1 MDQKP
6 QIKIIL
12 IEDEVFI
19 HDLYKKMLEKAGYFV
34 LGAYDGEEG
43 IKTVR
48 ENEDASLVLLDVM
61 LPKVHGIDV
70 LRLIKGE
77 EKTKQIQVVLLSNLG
92 DESIIDEAINQGARD
107 YLKKVNVTPR
117 DLVNYVEKYLSD
129 PNFSSGIAKV
139 NKY

>member
-1 MDQKP
+1 
-6 QIKIIL
+6 
-12 IEDEVFI
+12 
-19 HDLYKKMLEKAGYFV
+19 MLEKAGYFV

-117 DLVNYVEKYLSD
+117 NLVNYVEKYLSD
-129 PNFSSGIAKV
+129 PNFSSGIAKI